1 MNDIQKIIYLSH
13 NYGGKE
19 SNKKHIE
26 AVIKSLVKRYPDYTF
41 LSPVHALGFLYDYI
55 SYEDGMRHCLA
66 LLDMCDECWF
76 VDGYNDSKGCVIEQ
90 SYCADHRIPTV
101 LIRDCDKCEYNDRI
115 KCGVDFCMLPGCV
128 KVKEGGGDEINRQAT
143 SMD

>member
-1 MNDIQKIIYLSH
+1 MNDIQKLIYLSH

-19 SNKKHIE
+19 SNKQHIE
-26 AVIKSLVKRYPDYTF
+26 LVMKSLVKRYPDYTF

-76 VDGYNDSKGCVIEQ
+76 IDGYNNSQGVNIERE
-90 SYCADHRIPTV
+90 YCARYGIETHT
-101 LIRDCDKCEYNDRI
+101 LCNCSACEYNDRI
-115 KCGVDFCMLPGCV
+115 KCGVDFCVLPGCV
-128 KVKEGGGDEINRQAT
+128 KVKEGGGDG
-143 SMD
+143 

>member
-1 MNDIQKIIYLSH
+1 MNDIKKIIYLSH

-41 LSPVHALGFLYDYI
+41 LSPVHALGFLYYALTYDN
-55 SYEDGMRHCLA
+55 GMRHCLA

-76 VDGYNDSKGCVIEQ
+76 IDGYNDSKGCVIEQ

-101 LIRDCDKCEYNDRI
+101 LIRDCAKCEYNNRI
-115 KCGVDFCMLPGCV
+115 KCGVDFCVLPGCV
-128 KVKEGGGDEINRQAT
+128 KVKECGVDGFED
-143 SMD
+143 

>member
-1 MNDIQKIIYLSH
+1 MNDIKKIIYLSH

-26 AVIKSLVKRYPDYTF
+26 TVIKSLVKRYPDYTF

-55 SYEDGMRHCLA
+55 SYDDGMRHCLA

-76 VDGYNDSKGCVIEQ
+76 IDGYNNSQGVNIERE
-90 SYCADHRIPTV
+90 YCARYGIETHT
-101 LIRDCDKCEYNDRI
+101 LCNCSACEYNDRI
-115 KCGVDFCMLPGCV
+115 KCDVDYCIMPKCL
-128 KVKEGGGDEINRQAT
+128 KK
-143 SMD
+143 

>member
-1 MNDIQKIIYLSH
+1 MNDIQKLIYLSH

-19 SNKKHIE
+19 SNKRHIE
-26 AVIKSLVKRYPDYTF
+26 TVIKTLVKRYPDCTF

-55 SYEDGMRHCLA
+55 SYDNGMRHCLA

-76 VDGYNDSKGCVIEQ
+76 IDGYNDSKGCKIEQ

-101 LIRDCDKCEYNDRI
+101 IIQDCAKCEYNNRI
-115 KCGVDFCMLPGCV
+115 KCGVDFCVLPRCV
-128 KVKEGGGDEINRQAT
+128 KNHRLNK
-143 SMD
+143 

>member
-1 MNDIQKIIYLSH
+1 MNDIKKIIYLSH

-26 AVIKSLVKRYPDYTF
+26 TVIKSLVKRYPDYTF
-41 LSPVHALGFLYDYI
+41 LSPVHAFGFLYDYI

-76 VDGYNDSKGCVIEQ
+76 IDGYNNSQGVNIERE
-90 SYCADHRIPTV
+90 YCARYGIETHT
-101 LIRDCDKCEYNDRI
+101 LCNCSACEYNDRI
-115 KCGVDFCMLPGCV
+115 KCDVDYCIMPKCL
-128 KVKEGGGDEINRQAT
+128 KK
-143 SMD
+143 

>member
-19 SNKKHIE
+19 SNKQHIE
-26 AVIKSLVKRYPDYTF
+26 LVMKSLVKRYPDYTF
-41 LSPVHALGFLYDYI
+41 LSPVHALGFLYYALTYDN
-55 SYEDGMRHCLA
+55 GMRHCLA
-66 LLDMCDECWF
+66 LLDMCDECWS

-101 LIRDCDKCEYNDRI
+101 LIRDCNKCEYNDKIR
-115 KCGVDFCMLPGCV
+115 CDVDYCIIPECV
-128 KVKEGGGDEINRQAT
+128 KNA
-143 SMD
+143 

>member
-1 MNDIQKIIYLSH
+1 MNDIKKIIYLSH

-26 AVIKSLVKRYPDYTF
+26 TVIKSLVKRYPDYTF

-55 SYEDGMRHCLA
+55 SYDDGMRHCLA

-76 VDGYNDSKGCVIEQ
+76 IDGYNNSQGVNIERE
-90 SYCADHRIPTV
+90 YCARYGIETHT
-101 LIRDCDKCEYNDRI
+101 LCNCSACEYNNRI
-115 KCGVDFCMLPGCV
+115 KCGVDYCIMPKCL
-128 KVKEGGGDEINRQAT
+128 KK
-143 SMD
+143 

>member
-19 SNKKHIE
+19 SNKQHIE
-26 AVIKSLVKRYPDYTF
+26 LVMKSLVKQYPDYTF

-66 LLDMCDECWF
+66 LLDMCDECWS

-101 LIRDCDKCEYNDRI
+101 LIRDCAKCEYNDKIR
-115 KCGVDFCMLPGCV
+115 CDVDYCIIPECV
-128 KVKEGGGDEINRQAT
+128 KKKKAEINQP
-143 SMD
+143 

>member
-19 SNKKHIE
+19 LNKKHIE

-41 LSPVHALGFLYDYI
+41 LSPVHAFGFLYDYI

-66 LLDMCDECWF
+66 LLDMCDECWS

-101 LIRDCDKCEYNDRI
+101 LIRDCAKCEYNDKIR
-115 KCGVDFCMLPGCV
+115 CDVDYCIIPECV
-128 KVKEGGGDEINRQAT
+128 KKKKAEINQP
-143 SMD
+143 

>member
-1 MNDIQKIIYLSH
+1 MNDIKKIIYLSH

-26 AVIKSLVKRYPDYTF
+26 TVIKSLVKRYPDYTF
-41 LSPVHALGFLYDYI
+41 LSPVHALGFLYYALTYDN
-55 SYEDGMRHCLA
+55 GMRHCLA

-101 LIRDCDKCEYNDRI
+101 IIQDCAKCEYNDRI
-115 KCGVDFCMLPGCV
+115 KCGVDFCVLPGCV
-128 KVKEGGGDEINRQAT
+128 KK
-143 SMD
+143 

>member
-1 MNDIQKIIYLSH
+1 MNDIKKIIYLSH

-26 AVIKSLVKRYPDYTF
+26 TVIKSLVKRCPDYTF

-76 VDGYNDSKGCVIEQ
+76 IDGYNDSKGCKIEQ

-101 LIRDCDKCEYNDRI
+101 LIRDCDKCEYNDKIR
-115 KCGVDFCMLPGCV
+115 CDVDYCIIPECV
-128 KVKEGGGDEINRQAT
+128 KNVK
-143 SMD
+143 SM

>member
-1 MNDIQKIIYLSH
+1 MNDIKKIIYLSH

-19 SNKKHIE
+19 SNKKHIG

-41 LSPVHALGFLYDYI
+41 LSPVHALGFLYYTLTYDN
-55 SYEDGMRHCLA
+55 GMRHCLA
-66 LLDMCDECWF
+66 LLDMCDECWS

-101 LIRDCDKCEYNDRI
+101 IIQDCAKCEYNDKIRCDVGYCI
-115 KCGVDFCMLPGCV
+115 IPECV
-128 KVKEGGGDEINRQAT
+128 KKKKAEINQP
-143 SMD
+143 

>member
-1 MNDIQKIIYLSH
+1 MNDIKKIIYLSH

-19 SNKKHIE
+19 SNKQHIE
-26 AVIKSLVKRYPDYTF
+26 LVMKSLVKRYPDYTF

-76 VDGYNDSKGCVIEQ
+76 IDGYNNSQGVNIERE
-90 SYCADHRIPTV
+90 YCARYGIETHT
-101 LIRDCDKCEYNDRI
+101 LCNCSACEYNDRI
-115 KCGVDFCMLPGCV
+115 KCGVDFCVLPGCV
-128 KVKEGGGDEINRQAT
+128 KVKEGGGDG
-143 SMD
+143 

>member
-1 MNDIQKIIYLSH
+1 MNDIKKIIYLSH

-26 AVIKSLVKRYPDYTF
+26 TVIKSLVKRYPDYTF

-76 VDGYNDSKGCVIEQ
+76 IDGYNNSQGVNIERE
-90 SYCADHRIPTV
+90 YCARYGIETHT
-101 LIRDCDKCEYNDRI
+101 LCNCSACEYNDRI
-115 KCGVDFCMLPGCV
+115 KCGVDFCVLPGCV
-128 KVKEGGGDEINRQAT
+128 KVKEGGGDG
-143 SMD
+143 

>member
-26 AVIKSLVKRYPDYTF
+26 TVIKSLVKRYPDYTF

-66 LLDMCDECWF
+66 LLDMCDECWS
-76 VDGYNDSKGCVIEQ
+76 VEGYNDSKGCVIEQ

-101 LIRDCDKCEYNDRI
+101 IIQDCAKSEYNNKIRRD
-115 KCGVDFCMLPGCV
+115 VDYCIIPECL
-128 KVKEGGGDEINRQAT
+128 KNA
-143 SMD
+143 

>member
-1 MNDIQKIIYLSH
+1 MNDIKKIIYLSH

-55 SYEDGMRHCLA
+55 SYENGMRHCLA

-76 VDGYNDSKGCVIEQ
+76 IDGYNNSKGVTIEHE
-90 SYCADHRIPTV
+90 YCKEHRIPTV
-101 LIRDCDKCEYNDRI
+101 LIRDCNKCEYNDRI
-115 KCGVDFCMLPGCV
+115 KCGVDFCMVPGCV